1 MNVQSTKIELAKLIL
16 SIENPKVISRIAE
29 FLMSE
34 TQDFWNELSEVEKK
48 EIELGIKQLNE
59 GKRTSFDDFLK
70 RVS

>member
-29 FLMSE
+29 FLKSE

>member
-16 SIENPKVISRIAE
+16 SLENPKLIKRVAD
-29 FLMSE
+29 FLKSE
-34 TQDFWNELSEVEKK
+34 TQDFWNELSVSEKK
-48 EIELGIKQLNE
+48 EIKMGIQQLNE